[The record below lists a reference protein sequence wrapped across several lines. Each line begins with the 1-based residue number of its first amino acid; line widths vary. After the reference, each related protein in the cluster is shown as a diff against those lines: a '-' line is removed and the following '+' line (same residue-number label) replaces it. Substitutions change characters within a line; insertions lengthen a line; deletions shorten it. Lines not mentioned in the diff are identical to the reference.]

1 MHPRLQT
8 DYYDKMKQNAAA
20 LPVATVIRKPSQRK
34 INKDEYKDAS
44 VRTFYRQ
51 LVTYGIM

>member
-1 MHPRLQT
+1 MHQQLQT

-20 LPVATVIRKPSQRK
+20 LPMAIVIRKPRQRK
-34 INKDEYKDAS
+34 RNKDEYKDAS

>member
-1 MHPRLQT
+1 MHQQLQT
-8 DYYDKMKQNAAA
+8 DYYHKSKQNAAA
-20 LPVATVIRKPSQRK
+20 LPVATVIRKPRQSK

-51 LVTYGIM
+51 LVTFGIM